1 MSNFCEVMMK
11 QELLVDKD
19 MNLSILVINLLK
31 GVVYRIDDQRLW
43 ASLLNL
49 QTRVRDYMSV
59 IGLKLVLDEAEG
71 YAFLCNKLND
81 AEHEDATLPPLIAS
95 RPLSFQVSLLLALLR
110 KKLAEFDTIC
120 GDERLV
126 LSLDEIVDL
135 MRVFLPETNNEARL
149 IDQIEANINKII
161 DLGFL
166 HRLKSISGSVDFEV
180 KRILKAFVTAEWLI
194 DFDKQLSE
202 YQAKLAIAKC

>member
-31 GVVYRIDDQRLW
+31 GVLYRVDDQRLW

-71 YAFLCNKLND
+71 
-81 AEHEDATLPPLIAS
+81 S
-95 RPLSFQVSLLLALLR
+95 RPLS
-110 KKLAEFDTIC
+110 
-120 GDERLV
+120 
-126 LSLDEIVDL
+126 
-135 MRVFLPETNNEARL
+135 
-149 IDQIEANINKII
+149 
-161 DLGFL
+161 
-166 HRLKSISGSVDFEV
+166 
-180 KRILKAFVTAEWLI
+180 
-194 DFDKQLSE
+194 
-202 YQAKLAIAKC
+202 